1 MRRQSYMKRHKSL
14 SFAFMSIDYFF
25 DVKLLIV
32 SGFISAELFE
42 TSFIVLGFF
51 VHAAHKTQF
60 KITFIKLIIAKRM
73 FTWRSS

>member
-1 MRRQSYMKRHKSL
+1 MRKQSYMKRHKSL
-14 SFAFMSIDYFF
+14 SFTFMSIDYFF

-51 VHAAHKTQF
+51 VHGAHKTQF